1 MPDGS
6 DGSRSLLDGRTDFE
20 MSPPSPGTMEGS
32 SSSGRWSSEGNGD
45 YTKEKI
51 VENLTS
57 NVLEDYF
64 LNTDTNIR
72 MIQSSATEDSCTS
85 HSSTSSCDCHKSTT
99 ATQEGGANLVHTRR
113 VAGGEDKEEQHRKRQ
128 EGKHV
133 ATEKKEDTE
142 EEEEYDHSL
151 CSDCTVVDDLSRDC
165 LMRLSSMHHKAEEAF
180 CRLKK
185 LLDGKDELL
194 TISQI
199 LQQRL

>member
-1 MPDGS
+1 
-6 DGSRSLLDGRTDFE
+6 
-20 MSPPSPGTMEGS
+20 MEGI
-32 SSSGRWSSEGNGD
+32 SSSGRRSSEGCED
-45 YTKEKI
+45 YTKEKV

-72 MIQSSATEDSCTS
+72 VIQTLATEDSCTFHGS
-85 HSSTSSCDCHKSTT
+85 KISCDCHKSAT
-99 ATQEGGANLVHTRR
+99 AARGDTNAVHSREALTEDDREER
-113 VAGGEDKEEQHRKRQ
+113 HKKDKEGRQ
-128 EGKHV
+128 AE
-133 ATEKKEDTE
+133 AEKE

-165 LMRLSSMHHKAEEAF
+165 LMRLSSMHHKAEEAI

-199 LQQRL
+199 LEQRH